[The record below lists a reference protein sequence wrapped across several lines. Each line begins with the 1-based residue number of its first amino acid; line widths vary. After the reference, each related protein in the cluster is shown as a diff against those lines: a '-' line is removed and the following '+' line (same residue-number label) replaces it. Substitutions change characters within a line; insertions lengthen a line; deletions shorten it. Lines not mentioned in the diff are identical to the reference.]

1 MGFERYDARF
11 RYSFIFPSRSILKA
25 ADSPPKWRAHHKQ
38 NRNQD
43 SAIV

>member
-1 MGFERYDARF
+1 MGFGRYDARF
-11 RYSFIFPSRSILKA
+11 RYPFDFSSRSILKA
-25 ADSPPKWRAHHKQ
+25 AGSPPKWRAHHKQ